1 MRLTLICH
9 ASTRAMRQ
17 AAFPEDEPIDAI
29 GEAKASALAGHLRPA
44 EQVWSSP
51 ALRARQTNQALSL
64 DAELEPLLADCDYG
78 RWVGRRLA
86 DIQIEEPDATLAWL
100 SDPSAAPHGG
110 ESIQALLQRVAGW
123 LDGLD
128 ADLDHIIAVTHA
140 AVIRAAVIH
149 ALGAGAEAFWR
160 IDVNPL
166 TLTELRRSHGR
177 WTLRAT
183 GVEVTQRD
191 D

>member
-9 ASTRAMRQ
+9 ASTRAVRQ
-17 AAFPEDEPIDAI
+17 AVFPEDEPLDAI
-29 GEAKASALAGHLRPA
+29 GEAKARALAGLLHPA
-44 EQVWSSP
+44 DQVWSSP
-51 ALRARQTNQALSL
+51 AQRARQTAQALKL
-64 DAELEPLLADCDYG
+64 DAKLEPLLADCDYG
-78 RWVGRRLA
+78 RWSGQRLA
-86 DIQIEEPDATLAWL
+86 DIQTDEPDATFAWL

-110 ESIQALLQRVAGW
+110 ESIHSLLQRVAGW

-128 ADLDHIIAVTHA
+128 ANADHIIAVTHA

-166 TLTELRRSHGR
+166 SLTDLRRSHGR

-183 GVEVTQRD
+183 GVEVAQRD